1 MEDPRRTDIDFS
13 QSRLRFPEDEGRHE
27 WLPMLLDAYAMVD
40 AGVELA
46 IKEHAG
52 RTGRP
57 LACAKGCDSC
67 CRSQTDIPL
76 YPLELVGLYWYA
88 TEKLA
93 GEARSTVKE
102 RLLFFTK
109 DRPCPFLVKGECSVH
124 PMRPVSCRQFN
135 VFGEP
140 CSPGED
146 PYFTRRED
154 VLTPIRE
161 HTVRAFA
168 AMLPFYG
175 IKKESEEEVDRIIN
189 GEVRNLRSTDW
200 KKLYKVM
207 ESFEAENPRAA
218 G

>member
-1 MEDPRRTDIDFS
+1 MENPGRTDIDFS
-13 QSRLRFPEDEGRHE
+13 QARLSFPEDESRLE
-27 WLPMLLDAYAMVD
+27 WLPMLLDAYAIVD
-40 AGVELA
+40 VGVELA
-46 IKEHAG
+46 VREHAE
-52 RTGRP
+52 RTGKD
-57 LACAKGCDSC
+57 LACRKGCDSC
-67 CRSQTDIPL
+67 CRSQTDVPL
-76 YPLELVGLYWYA
+76 YPLELVGIYWYA
-88 TEKLA
+88 TEKLT
-93 GEARSTVKE
+93 GEARSTVKD

-109 DRPCPFLVKGECSVH
+109 DRPCPFLIKGECSIHLV
-124 PMRPVSCRQFN
+124 RPVSCRQFN

-161 HTVRAFA
+161 YTVRAFTK
-168 AMLPFYG
+168 MLPFYG

-207 ESFEAENPRAA
+207 EAFEAKNPGVAE
-218 G
+218 

>member
-1 MEDPRRTDIDFS
+1 MEDPRRTDIDY
-13 QSRLRFPEDEGRHE
+13 SRRRISFPEDEGRLK
-27 WLPMLLDAYAMVD
+27 WLPMLLEAYAIVD

-46 IKEHAG
+46 LGEHAG
-52 RTGRP
+52 RTGKR

-76 YPLELVGLYWYA
+76 YPLELVGIYWYA
-88 TEKLA
+88 AEKLD
-93 GEARSTVKE
+93 GEARSKVKE

-109 DRPCPFLVKGECSVH
+109 DHPCPFLVRGECSIH
-124 PMRPVSCRQFN
+124 PLRPVSCRQFN
-135 VFGEP
+135 VLGEP

-154 VLTPIRE
+154 VLTPLRE
-161 HTVRAFA
+161 FTVRAFA

-189 GEVRNLRSTDW
+189 GEVRNLRSSDW

-207 ESFEAENPRAA
+207 ETFDAKNPRAA